1 MLLHDNVASC
11 VARILS
17 VAPPGAEEIVA
28 AAVPSWLALLPP
40 QRDTAELAPVVRGLA
55 ALHRAAPTDPRRGA
69 LPSLH
74 ERLAATLGALLA
86 ALAAP
91 APVPAPTDPVAI
103 ERAAERTAADTAA
116 AREAAPVLRTMLQQN
131 PALASFIQTNIPQEQ
146 QVLLSQLLSS

>member
-55 ALHRAAPTDPRRGA
+55 ALHRAAPADPRRGA

-74 ERLAATLGALLA
+74 ERLAVTLGALLA

-116 AREAAPVLRTMLQQN
+116 AREAAPVLRAMLQQN